1 MKDVQIGS
9 QVMISLE
16 FYAKTGEL
24 TLPPFGKVIDVN
36 SRIVTL
42 EDNYGH
48 TWNIDKIY
56 LEEDNIESSDI
67 QNGDKFNDKV
77 IKNFIQLFEN
87 EENLDVID
95 TKVDKFFNSK
105 LNPFDNQLGKMLTV
119 IRSIE
124 KYSVF
129 AEFSPEAMDKVEYL
143 YELAESYMA
152 DVEEKDKED
161 EKDVKAGFSAL
172 RGITGG
178 EKEGGVNPLDYLT
191 DMTKQAKEEPYDKA
205 YGREKEIKEVMRFI
219 KHRDKKNAILVGKQ
233 GCGKTSI
240 IEELANR
247 VSAGEIP
254 ALKGKRILAMD
265 VDGMIAGTKYR
276 GMFEERCK
284 AVLNYCSTQKD
295 VIVFIDEVHKIMGA
309 GGNTEGGMNLG
320 NLMKT
325 YLTKGI
331 SVIGATTYDEY
342 DNLKDDAAL
351 ARRFGIVTIDE
362 QEPEVV
368 KWILSQV
375 KENYE
380 DFHGVK
386 VTDTL
391 LEAIVETFD
400 QKNYNT
406 AGIDYAKNALDSI
419 TTIMEMDHVSQSE
432 AFAEFIASQNYDKE
446 ENNDYVKKEH
456 IGFGLEE
463 EKEVKLNKDGSVDE
477 EIEFSPEVKKYID
490 ILKAEEQAELAKMIA
505 ESEGSLDELILDVTD
520 EEDEEAAL

>member
-1 MKDVQIGS
+1 
-9 QVMISLE
+9 
-16 FYAKTGEL
+16 
-24 TLPPFGKVIDVN
+24 
-36 SRIVTL
+36 
-42 EDNYGH
+42 
-48 TWNIDKIY
+48 
-56 LEEDNIESSDI
+56 
-67 QNGDKFNDKV
+67 
-77 IKNFIQLFEN
+77 
-87 EENLDVID
+87 
-95 TKVDKFFNSK
+95 
-105 LNPFDNQLGKMLTV
+105 
-119 IRSIE
+119 
-124 KYSVF
+124 
-129 AEFSPEAMDKVEYL
+129 
-143 YELAESYMA
+143 
-152 DVEEKDKED
+152 
-161 EKDVKAGFSAL
+161 
-172 RGITGG
+172 
-178 EKEGGVNPLDYLT
+178 
-191 DMTKQAKEEPYDKA
+191 
-205 YGREKEIKEVMRFI
+205 
-219 KHRDKKNAILVGKQ
+219 
-233 GCGKTSI
+233 
-240 IEELANR
+240 
-247 VSAGEIP
+247 
-254 ALKGKRILAMD
+254 
-265 VDGMIAGTKYR
+265 
-276 GMFEERCK
+276 
-284 AVLNYCSTQKD
+284 
-295 VIVFIDEVHKIMGA
+295 A

-505 ESEGSLDELILDVTD
+505 ESEGSLDELILDVTEED
-520 EEDEEAAL
+520 EDEEAAL